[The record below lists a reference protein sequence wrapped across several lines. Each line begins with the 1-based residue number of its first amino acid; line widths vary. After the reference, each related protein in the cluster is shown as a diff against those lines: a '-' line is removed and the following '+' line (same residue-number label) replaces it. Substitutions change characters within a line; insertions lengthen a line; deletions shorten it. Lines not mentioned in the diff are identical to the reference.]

1 MEVMLFSLQEKR
13 EEEVREGE
21 GREGGRREGEGREG
35 EGREGEGSKEGR
47 LPLFLRELQL
57 LAYYVV
63 CMLTAFLL

>member
-1 MEVMLFSLQEKR
+1 M
-13 EEEVREGE
+13 REGE

-35 EGREGEGSKEGR
+35 GRREGEGSEEER